1 MQDTVNEEVR
11 NEILDIKGIE
21 KAERDFEK
29 IDGNWYGTLGFEFRS
44 DEPVDMV
51 DLFRKERP
59 EDTIYYKSGKKI
71 SDKKYKFF
79 FVVKSEDTRLEEK
92 EVGSFADFAAEVR
105 NKAQRLEDIPAVD
118 DGYVFENEE
127 DSLEDFLVSAQES
140 LVEPD
145 TPIPLHYLTPDS
157 VSENEHGEKTADG
170 VAINSDIYVRKQN
183 GRIYQ
188 LKPKN

>member
-105 NKAQRLEDIPAVD
+105 NKAQKLEDIPAVD